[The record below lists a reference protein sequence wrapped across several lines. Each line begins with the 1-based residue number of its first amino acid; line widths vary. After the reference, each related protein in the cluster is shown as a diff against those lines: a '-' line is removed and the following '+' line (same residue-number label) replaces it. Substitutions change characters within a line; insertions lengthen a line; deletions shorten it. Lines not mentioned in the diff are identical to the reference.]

1 MPMSIDRHH
10 LSHLLEREREL
21 FRAQHP
27 RSYELYL
34 QAQKSLLGGVPMTW
48 MMKWAG
54 GFPVFMREA
63 KGARLVDVDDISYID
78 FCLGDTGAMAGHSP
92 RATVDALA
100 RQGASG
106 ITTMLP
112 TEDALWV
119 GNELTRRFGLDY
131 WQFTLTATDAN
142 RFVIRIARE
151 ITQRPKILVMNYCY
165 HGSVD
170 ETLIAL
176 HDGVAGARE
185 GNVGPP
191 VDPNV
196 TTKVIE
202 FNDLDALERALAP
215 RDVACVLLEPAMTN
229 IGIVLPDEGYH
240 AALRELTRQTETL
253 LVIDETHT
261 FCAGE
266 GGYTRAYGLQPDI
279 LTIGKAIAGGIPAG
293 AFGVTKDVAGKMFA
307 RQDADYVDVGG
318 IGGTLA
324 GNALSL
330 AGMRATLENVVTADA
345 FAQMIPLAERWARG
359 VANVIEEFE
368 LPWHVTQ
375 LGARA
380 EYRFMPNAP
389 RNGGEAA
396 AAHDEALEQY
406 MHLYALNRG
415 ILMTPF
421 HNMALMSPATTPSD
435 VNYHTLVFGE
445 SVAELFQLTN
455 VA

>member
-1 MPMSIDRHH
+1 MIDRHA
-10 LSHLLEREREL
+10 LSHLLEHEREL
-21 FRAQHP
+21 FQEKHP
-27 RSYELYL
+27 RSYELYTR
-34 QAQKSLLGGVPMTW
+34 AQNSLLGGVPMTW

-54 GFPVFMREA
+54 GFPVFMRDA
-63 KGARLVDVDDISYID
+63 NGARVIDVDDISYID

-92 RATVDALA
+92 RATADALA
-100 RQGASG
+100 RQGANG

-112 TEDALWV
+112 TEDAIWV
-119 GNELTRRFGLDY
+119 GNELTRRFGLDL

-176 HDGVAGARE
+176 HDGVARARE
-185 GNVGPP
+185 GNVGAP
-191 VDPNV
+191 VDPTV
-196 TTKVIE
+196 TSKVVE
-202 FNDLDALERALAP
+202 FNDLTALERALEP

-229 IGIVLPDEGYH
+229 IGIVLPDENYH
-240 AALRELTRQTETL
+240 AALREFTRKTETL

-266 GGYTRAYGLQPDI
+266 GGYTRAKGLQPDI
-279 LTIGKAIAGGIPAG
+279 LTIGKAIAGGMAAG
-293 AFGVTKDVAGKMFA
+293 AFGVTRDVAEKMFA
-307 RQDADYVDVGG
+307 RKDADYVDVGG

-324 GNALSL
+324 GNALSI
-330 AGMRATLENVVTADA
+330 AAMRATLENVLTADA
-345 FAQMIPLAERWARG
+345 FAHMIPLAERWTRG
-359 VANVIEEFE
+359 VANVIEAFD

-380 EYRFMPNAP
+380 EYRFIPNPP
-389 RNGGEAA
+389 RNGGQAA
-396 AAHDEALEQY
+396 AAHDDLLEQY

-415 ILMTPF
+415 ILLTPF
-421 HNMALMSPATTPSD
+421 HNMALMSPATTKSD
-435 VNYHTLVFGE
+435 VDYHTLVFGE
-445 SVAELFQLTN
+445 SVSQLHQ
-455 VA
+455 A

>member
-1 MPMSIDRHH
+1 MSVNIDRHH
-10 LSHLLEREREL
+10 LSHLLEHEREL
-21 FRAQHP
+21 FQEKHP
-27 RSYELYL
+27 RSFELYSR
-34 QAQKSLLGGVPMTW
+34 AQQSLLGGVPMTW

-63 KGARLVDVDDISYID
+63 RGARVVDVDDVSYID
-78 FCLGDTGAMAGHSP
+78 FCLGDTGAMPGHSP
-92 RATVDALA
+92 HATADALA
-100 RQGASG
+100 RQGTSG

-112 TEDALWV
+112 TEDAIWV
-119 GNELTRRFGLDY
+119 GNELTRRFGLDL

-176 HDGVAGARE
+176 RDGVPHARE
-185 GNVGPP
+185 GNVGAP
-191 VDPNV
+191 VDPTV
-196 TTKVIE
+196 TSKVVE
-202 FNDLDALERALAP
+202 FNDLTALERALAP

-229 IGIVLPDEGYH
+229 IGIVLPDENYH
-240 AALRELTRQTETL
+240 AALRKLTRETETL

-266 GGYTRAYGLQPDI
+266 GGYTRAHGLQPDI
-279 LTIGKAIAGGIPAG
+279 LTIGKAIAGGMAAG
-293 AFGVTKDVAGKMFA
+293 AFGVTKDVAEKMFA
-307 RQDADYVDVGG
+307 RKDADYIDVGG

-324 GNALSL
+324 GNALSI
-330 AGMRATLENVVTADA
+330 AAMRATLEHVLTADA
-345 FAQMIPLAERWARG
+345 FAHMIPLAERWTRG
-359 VANVIEEFE
+359 VANVIAEFD

-380 EYRFMPNAP
+380 EYRFMPHPP
-389 RNGGEAA
+389 RNGGQAA
-396 AAHDEALEQY
+396 AAHDDLLEQY

-415 ILMTPF
+415 ILLTPF
-421 HNMALMSPATTPSD
+421 HNMALMSPATSQQD
-435 VNYHTLVFGE
+435 VDYHTLVFGE
-445 SVAELFQLTN
+445 SVAQLVN
-455 VA
+455 

>member
-1 MPMSIDRHH
+1 MSAAINHHH
-10 LSHLLEREREL
+10 LSHLFEHEREL
-21 FRAQHP
+21 FQEKHP
-27 RSYELYL
+27 RSHELYTR
-34 QAQKSLLGGVPMTW
+34 ARASLLGGVPMTW

-54 GFPVFMREA
+54 GFPIFMRHA
-63 KGARLVDVDDISYID
+63 KGARVVDVDEISYID
-78 FCLGDTGAMAGHSP
+78 FCLGDTGAMPGHSP
-92 RATVDALA
+92 QATADALA

-112 TEDALWV
+112 TEDAIWV

-176 HDGVAGARE
+176 HDGVARARE
-185 GNVGPP
+185 GNVGAP
-191 VDPNV
+191 VNPNV

-202 FNDLDALERALAP
+202 FNDLEALERALAP

-229 IGIVLPDEGYH
+229 IGIVLPHEGYH
-240 AALRELTRQTETL
+240 AALREITRQTETL

-266 GGYTRAYGLQPDI
+266 GGYTRAHGLQPDI
-279 LTIGKAIAGGIPAG
+279 LTIGKAIAGGMPAG
-293 AFGVTKDVAGKMFA
+293 AFGVSKEVAENMFA
-307 RQDADYVDVGG
+307 RKDADYVDVGG

-324 GNALSL
+324 GNALSI
-330 AGMRATLENVVTADA
+330 AAMRATLENVLTADA
-345 FAQMIPLAERWARG
+345 FGRMIPLAERWARG
-359 VANVIEEFE
+359 VADVIREFE
-368 LPWHVTQ
+368 LAWHVTQ

-380 EYRFMPNAP
+380 EYRFMPHPP
-389 RNGGEAA
+389 RNGGQAA
-396 AAHDEALEQY
+396 AAHDELLEQY

-415 ILMTPF
+415 ILLTPF
-421 HNMALMSPATTPSD
+421 HNMALMSPATTPPD
-435 VNYHTLVFGE
+435 VDYHTLMFGE
-445 SVAELFQLTN
+445 CVNHLLGS
-455 VA
+455 

>member
-1 MPMSIDRHH
+1 MTRTIDRHH
-10 LSHLLEREREL
+10 LAHLLEHEREL

-34 QAQKSLLGGVPMTW
+34 QAQQSLLGGVPMTW

-63 KGARLVDVDDISYID
+63 KGARVVDVDDISYID

-92 RATVDALA
+92 QATADALA
-100 RQGASG
+100 RQGAHG

-170 ETLIAL
+170 ETLISL
-176 HDGVAGARE
+176 RESGAGARE
-185 GNVGPP
+185 GNVGAPI
-191 VDPNV
+191 DPNV

-215 RDVACVLLEPAMTN
+215 RDVACVLLEPALTN
-229 IGIVLPDEGYH
+229 IGIVLPDAGYH
-240 AALRELTRQTETL
+240 EALRELTRKTETL

-261 FCAGE
+261 FCVGE
-266 GGYTRAYGLQPDI
+266 GGYTRAFGLQPDI
-279 LTIGKAIAGGIPAG
+279 LTIGKAIAGGMPAG
-293 AFGVTKDVAGKMFA
+293 AFGVTRNVAEKMFA
-307 RQDADYVDVGG
+307 RENADYVDVGG

-330 AGMRATLENVVTADA
+330 AGMRATLENVLTADA
-345 FAQMIPLAERWARG
+345 FAQMIPLAEKWARG

-368 LPWHVTQ
+368 LSWHVTQ

-421 HNMALMSPATTPSD
+421 HNMALMSPATTVSD

-445 SVAELFQLTN
+445 SVAELIQ
-455 VA
+455 

>member
-1 MPMSIDRHH
+1 MIDRHQ
-10 LSHLLEREREL
+10 LSHLLEHEREL

-27 RSYELYL
+27 RSYELYTRA
-34 QAQKSLLGGVPMTW
+34 QASLLGGVPMTW

-63 KGARLVDVDDISYID
+63 HGARVVDVDDISYID
-78 FCLGDTGAMAGHSP
+78 FCLGDTGAMPGHSP
-92 RATVDALA
+92 QATADALA
-100 RQGASG
+100 RQGARG

-119 GNELTRRFGLDY
+119 GNELTRRFGLDL

-176 HDGVAGARE
+176 HDGVARARE

-191 VDPNV
+191 VDPTL

-202 FNDLDALERALAP
+202 FNDVDALARALAP
-215 RDVACVLLEPAMTN
+215 RDVACVLLEPALTN
-229 IGIVLPDEGYH
+229 IGIVLPDENYH
-240 AALRELTRQTETL
+240 AALRELTRAAGTL

-266 GGYTRAYGLQPDI
+266 GGYTRAYDLQPDI
-279 LTIGKAIAGGIPAG
+279 LTIGKAIAGGMPAG
-293 AFGVTKDVAGKMFA
+293 AFGVTKDVAAKMFA
-307 RQDADYVDVGG
+307 RENADYVDVGG

-324 GNALSL
+324 GNALSV
-330 AGMRATLENVVTADA
+330 AAMRATLENVLTAEA
-345 FAQMIPLAERWARG
+345 FARMIPLAEGWARG
-359 VANVIEEFE
+359 VAEVIAEFQ

-380 EYRFMPNAP
+380 EYRFMAQPP

-406 MHLYALNRG
+406 MHLFALNRG

-421 HNMALMSPATTPSD
+421 HNMALMSPATSQRD

-445 SVAELFQLTN
+445 AVATLLD
-455 VA
+455 

>member
-1 MPMSIDRHH
+1 MIDRHH
-10 LSHLLEREREL
+10 LSHLLEHEREL
-21 FRAQHP
+21 FQEKHP
-27 RSYELYL
+27 RSFELYTR
-34 QAQKSLLGGVPMTW
+34 AQTSLLGGVPMTW

-63 KGARLVDVDDISYID
+63 NGARVIDVDDIAYID
-78 FCLGDTGAMAGHSP
+78 FCLGDTGAMPGHSP
-92 RATVDALA
+92 RATADALA
-100 RQGASG
+100 RQGANG

-112 TEDALWV
+112 TEDAIWV
-119 GNELTRRFGLDY
+119 GNELTRRFGLDL

-176 HDGVAGARE
+176 RDGVARARE
-185 GNVGPP
+185 GNVGAP
-191 VDPNV
+191 VDPTV
-196 TTKVIE
+196 TSKVVE
-202 FNDLDALERALAP
+202 FNDLTALERALAP

-229 IGIVLPDEGYH
+229 IGIVLPDENYH
-240 AALRELTRQTETL
+240 AALRELTRKTETL

-266 GGYTRAYGLQPDI
+266 GGYTRTYGLQPDI
-279 LTIGKAIAGGIPAG
+279 LTIGKPIAGGMAAG
-293 AFGVTKDVAGKMFA
+293 AFGVTRDVAEKMFA
-307 RQDADYVDVGG
+307 RKDADYVDVGG

-324 GNALSL
+324 GNALSI
-330 AGMRATLENVVTADA
+330 AAMRATLENVLTADA
-345 FAQMIPLAERWARG
+345 FAYMIPLAERWTRG
-359 VANVIEEFE
+359 VANVIEAFD

-380 EYRFMPNAP
+380 EYCFMPQPP
-389 RNGGEAA
+389 RNGGQAA
-396 AAHDEALEQY
+396 AAHDDLLEQY

-415 ILMTPF
+415 ILLTPF
-421 HNMALMSPATTPSD
+421 HNMALMSPATTAQD
-435 VNYHTLVFGE
+435 VDYHTLVFGE
-445 SVAELFQLTN
+445 SVAMLIQ
-455 VA
+455 